1 MSLRLQLTPWPIG
14 SGWRR
19 AVEGAEV
26 ESSLIQSIRVD
37 DPNDYRVVVM
47 ALAGWRVVDITY
59 DPHQRNWVVTF
70 QWDMS
75 S

>member
-1 MSLRLQLTPWPIG
+1 M
-14 SGWRR
+14 
-19 AVEGAEV
+19 EGAEV

-47 ALAGWRVVDITY
+47 GLAGWRVVDITY

>member
-1 MSLRLQLTPWPIG
+1 MSLRLQPTPWPIG

-19 AVEGAEV
+19 DGGGAETV
-26 ESSLIQSIRVD
+26 SILIQSIRVD
-37 DPNDYRVVVM
+37 DPNDYRVGIM
-47 ALAGWRVVDITY
+47 GLAGWQVVDITY

>member
-1 MSLRLQLTPWPIG
+1 
-14 SGWRR
+14 
-19 AVEGAEV
+19 VDGAEV

-47 ALAGWRVVDITY
+47 GLAGWRVVDITY

-70 QWDMS
+70 QWDMCS
-75 S
+75 